1 MCVTALGIVKFG
13 TLSLLVLES
22 FRFEDENDEY
32 EYEL

>member
-1 MCVTALGIVKFG
+1 MCNCTRVVKFG